1 MKDLIVG
8 CATNYDWSKLKYWV
22 NSINRSGFEGD
33 KVLILMNCDKDTVQ
47 KISDSGFSIIA
58 FGQDSDGNLSY
69 SSNMMV
75 HVERF
80 FHIYQ
85 HLKNKDYRYVIT
97 TDVKDVIFQKNP
109 SSWLEENLGHTF
121 DQMHISH
128 PSSQFNKGNLV
139 FSSES
144 MKYKDEPWGDQNL
157 RETFGTQIYED
168 FKNNVIYNVGVL
180 AGRGYAMK
188 DLMMN
193 IFASCM
199 HRPIKICDQSTFN
212 FLISQHPYLK
222 TSKYTKSEDGWAC
235 QLGTT
240 ADPSKIEQFRPF
252 LLEPSP
258 KMVDDKVVTST
269 GIEYTIVHQ
278 YDRVPEWK
286 KVIEAKYDDK

>member
-1 MKDLIVG
+1 MDCVIG
-8 CATNYDWSKLKYWV
+8 CSTNYDWAKIKYWV
-22 NSINRSGFEGD
+22 NSINESGFTGD
-33 KVLILMNCDKDTVQ
+33 KVMILMNCDKETVS
-47 KISDSGFSIIA
+47 KVSDAGFDIIG
-58 FGQDSDGNLSY
+58 FGQDDKGNLVY
-69 SSNMMV
+69 NSNMMV

-80 FHIYQ
+80 YHIYQ
-85 HLKNKDYRYVIT
+85 HLKSKDYRYVIT

-109 SSWLEENLGHTF
+109 SEWLEINLPEGQA
-121 DQMHISH
+121 D
-128 PSSQFNKGNLV
+128 LV

-144 MKYKDEPWGDQNL
+144 IKYKDEPWGDQNL

-168 FKNNVIYNVGVL
+168 FKDNIIYNVGVL

-193 IFASCM
+193 IFASCLG
-199 HRPIKICDQSTFN
+199 RPIKICDQSTFN

-222 TSKYTKSEDGWAC
+222 TSMYAQSEDGWAC

-258 KMVDDKVVTST
+258 KMEGDKVATST

-278 YDRVPEWK
+278 YDRVPEWR
-286 KVIEAKYDDK
+286 KVIEEKYNDK

>member
-22 NSINRSGFEGD
+22 NSINRSGFDGD
-33 KVLILMNCDKDTVQ
+33 KVLILMNCDKDTVD
-47 KISDSGFSIIA
+47 KISEAGFSIIG
-58 FGQDSDGNLSY
+58 FNQDANGNLSY
-69 SSNMMV
+69 NSSMMV

-85 HLKNKDYRYVIT
+85 LLKDNEYRYVIT
-97 TDVKDVIFQKNP
+97 TDVKDVVFQRNP
-109 SSWLEENLGHTF
+109 SKWLEENLPEGVE
-121 DQMHISH
+121 D
-128 PSSQFNKGNLV
+128 LV

-144 MKYKDEPWGDQNL
+144 MKYKDEPWGNQNL
-157 RETFGTQIYED
+157 LETFGPQIYED
-168 FKNNVIYNVGVL
+168 FKNHTIFNVGVL
-180 AGRGYAMK
+180 AGHGFAMK

-193 IFASCM
+193 IFASCL

-212 FLISQHPYLK
+212 FLISQHPYLS
-222 TSKYTKSEDGWAC
+222 TSMYTKSEDGWAC

-258 KMVDDKVVTST
+258 KMEDDKVVTST

-286 KVIEAKYDDK
+286 KIIEAKYDDK

>member
-33 KVLILMNCDKDTVQ
+33 KVLILMNCDKDTVE
-47 KISDSGFSIIA
+47 KISNSGFSIIA
-58 FGQDSDGNLSY
+58 FNQDSSGNLTY
-69 SSNMMV
+69 NSNMMV

-85 HLKNKDYRYVIT
+85 LLKDNLYRYVIT
-97 TDVKDVIFQKNP
+97 TDVKDVVFQQNP
-109 SSWLEENLGHTF
+109 SVWLENNFT
-121 DQMHISH
+121 D
-128 PSSQFNKGNLV
+128 NDDLV

-144 MKYKDEPWGDQNL
+144 MKYKDEPWGNQNL
-157 RETFGTQIYED
+157 METFGSQIYED
-168 FKNNVIYNVGVL
+168 FKNNTIFNVGVL

-193 IFASCM
+193 IFASCL

-212 FLISQHPYLK
+212 FLISRHPYLK
-222 TSKYTKSEDGWAC
+222 SSIYSKSEDGWAC

-258 KMVDDKVVTST
+258 KMEGDKVLTSE
-269 GIEYTIVHQ
+269 GKEYIIVHQ

-286 KVIEAKYDDK
+286 KVIEEKYNGL

>member
-22 NSINRSGFEGD
+22 NSINASGFEGD
-33 KVLILMNCDKDTVQ
+33 KVLILMNCDKDTVK

-58 FGQDSDGNLSY
+58 FNQDTEGNLSY
-69 SSNMMV
+69 ESPMMV

-85 HLKNKDYRYVIT
+85 LLKDNLYRYVIT
-97 TDVKDVIFQKNP
+97 TDVKDVVFQQNP
-109 SSWLEENLGHTF
+109 SIWLEDNFTDSDDL
-121 DQMHISH
+121 I
-128 PSSQFNKGNLV
+128 

-144 MKYKDEPWGDQNL
+144 MKYKDEPWGNQNL
-157 RETFGTQIYED
+157 METFGPQIYED
-168 FKNNVIYNVGVL
+168 FKNNTIFNVGVL
-180 AGRGYAMK
+180 AGRGYAMR

-193 IFASCM
+193 IFASCVN
-199 HRPIKICDQSTFN
+199 RPIKICDQSTFN
-212 FLISQHPYLK
+212 FLISRHPYLK
-222 TSKYTKSEDGWAC
+222 SSIYSTSEDGWAC

-240 ADPSKIEQFRPF
+240 ADPSKIEQFQPF

-258 KMVDDKVVTST
+258 KLEGDKVLTSQ
-269 GIEYTIVHQ
+269 GKEYIIVHQ

>member
-1 MKDLIVG
+1 MRDLIVG

-22 NSINRSGFEGD
+22 NSINASGFEGD
-33 KVLILMNCDKDTVQ
+33 KILILMNCDKETVG
-47 KISDSGFSIIA
+47 KISDSGFGIIA
-58 FGQDSDGNLSY
+58 FNKDENDNLTY
-69 SSNMMV
+69 NSNMMV

-85 HLKNKDYRYVIT
+85 LLKDNLYRYVIT
-97 TDVKDVIFQKNP
+97 TDVKDVVFQQNP
-109 SSWLEENLGHTF
+109 SEWLEKNLPNTE
-121 DQMHISH
+121 D
-128 PSSQFNKGNLV
+128 LV

-168 FKNNVIYNVGVL
+168 FKNNTIFNVGVL

-193 IFASCM
+193 IFASCLG
-199 HRPIKICDQSTFN
+199 RPIKICDQSTFN

-222 TSKYTKSEDGWAC
+222 TSLYTKSEDGWAC

-258 KMVDDKVVTST
+258 KLDGDMVVTST

-286 KVIEAKYDDK
+286 KVIEKKYDDK

>member
-33 KVLILMNCDKDTVQ
+33 KVLILMNCDKDTVK

-58 FGQDSDGNLSY
+58 FNQDANGNLTYNSQ
-69 SSNMMV
+69 MMV

-85 HLKNKDYRYVIT
+85 LLKDNEYRYVIT
-97 TDVKDVIFQKNP
+97 TDVKDVVFQRNP
-109 SSWLEENLGHTF
+109 SKWLEENLAEGVE
-121 DQMHISH
+121 D
-128 PSSQFNKGNLV
+128 LV

-144 MKYKDEPWGDQNL
+144 MKYKDEPWGNQNL
-157 RETFGTQIYED
+157 LETFGPQIYED
-168 FKNNVIYNVGVL
+168 FKNHTIFNVGVL
-180 AGRGYAMK
+180 AGRGYAMR

-193 IFASCM
+193 IFASCL

-212 FLISQHPYLK
+212 FLISRHPYLK
-222 TSKYTKSEDGWAC
+222 SSIYSKSEDGWAC

-258 KMVDDKVVTST
+258 KMEDDKVVTST

-278 YDRVPEWK
+278 YDRCDFADIIRK
-286 KVIEAKYDDK
+286 KYDDK

>member
-33 KVLILMNCDKDTVQ
+33 KVLILMNCDKDTVE

-58 FGQDSDGNLSY
+58 FNQDANGNLSY
-69 SSNMMV
+69 NSNMMV

-85 HLKNKDYRYVIT
+85 LLKDNLYRYVIT
-97 TDVKDVIFQKNP
+97 TDVKDVVFQQNP
-109 SSWLEENLGHTF
+109 SVWLEKNLAHSE
-121 DQMHISH
+121 D
-128 PSSQFNKGNLV
+128 LV

-144 MKYKDEPWGDQNL
+144 MKYKDEPWGNQNL
-157 RETFGTQIYED
+157 LETFGPQIYED
-168 FKNNVIYNVGVL
+168 FKNHTIFNVGVL

-193 IFASCM
+193 IFASCLG
-199 HRPIKICDQSTFN
+199 RPIKICDQSTFN

-258 KMVDDKVVTST
+258 KMVGDKVATST

-278 YDRVPEWK
+278 YDRVPEWR
-286 KVIEAKYDDK
+286 KVIEEKYNDK

>member
-1 MKDLIVG
+1 MDCVIG
-8 CATNYDWSKLKYWV
+8 CSTNYDWAKIKYWV
-22 NSINRSGFEGD
+22 NSINESGFTGD
-33 KVLILMNCDKDTVQ
+33 KVMILMNCDKETVS
-47 KISDSGFSIIA
+47 KVSDAGFDIIA
-58 FGQDSDGNLSY
+58 FGQDDKGNLVY
-69 SSNMMV
+69 NSNMMV

-80 FHIYQ
+80 YHIYQ
-85 HLKNKDYRYVIT
+85 HLKNKDYRYVIA

-109 SSWLEENLGHTF
+109 SEWLEEWLGN
-121 DQMHISH
+121 DSA
-128 PSSQFNKGNLV
+128 SDDLV

-168 FKNNVIYNVGVL
+168 FKDNTIYNVGVL

-188 DLMMN
+188 DLCMN
-193 IFASCM
+193 IFTSCLG
-199 HRPIKICDQSTFN
+199 RPIKICDQSTFN

-222 TSKYTKSEDGWAC
+222 TSKYTQSEDGWAC

-240 ADPSKIEQFRPF
+240 ADPSKIEQFKPF

-258 KMVDDKVVTST
+258 KMEGDKVVTST

-278 YDRVPEWK
+278 YDRVPEWR
-286 KVIEAKYDDK
+286 KVIEEKYNGL

>member
-8 CATNYDWSKLKYWV
+8 CATNYDWSKLKYWI

-33 KVLILMNCDKDTVQ
+33 KCLILMNCDKETVS
-47 KISDSGFSIIA
+47 KISDAGFTIIA
-58 FGQDSDGNLSY
+58 FNQDSNGNLTY
-69 SSNMMV
+69 NSNMMV

-80 FHIYQ
+80 FHIYNI
-85 HLKNKDYRYVIT
+85 LKDNLYRYIIT

-109 SSWLEENLGHTF
+109 SEWLEKNLAHSE
-121 DQMHISH
+121 D
-128 PSSQFNKGNLV
+128 LV

-144 MKYKDEPWGDQNL
+144 MKYKDEPWGNQNL
-157 RETFGTQIYED
+157 LETFGPQIYEE
-168 FKNNVIYNVGVL
+168 FKNNTIFNVGVL

-193 IFASCM
+193 IFASCIG
-199 HRPIKICDQSTFN
+199 RPIKICDQSTFN

-222 TSKYTKSEDGWAC
+222 SSMYTKSEDGWAC

-258 KMVDDKVVTST
+258 KLDEDKVVTSE

>member
-33 KVLILMNCDKDTVQ
+33 KVLILMNCDKDTVK

-58 FGQDSDGNLSY
+58 FNQDANGNLSY
-69 SSNMMV
+69 NSNMMV

-85 HLKNKDYRYVIT
+85 LLKDNLYRYVIT
-97 TDVKDVIFQKNP
+97 TDVKDVVFQQNP
-109 SSWLEENLGHTF
+109 SVWLENNFT
-121 DQMHISH
+121 D
-128 PSSQFNKGNLV
+128 NDDLV

-144 MKYKDEPWGDQNL
+144 MKYKDEPWGNQNL
-157 RETFGTQIYED
+157 LETFGPQIYED
-168 FKNNVIYNVGVL
+168 FKNHTIFNVGVL

-258 KMVDDKVVTST
+258 KMEGDKVLTSE
-269 GIEYTIVHQ
+269 GKEYIIVHQ

-286 KVIEAKYDDK
+286 KVIEEKYNGL

>member
-33 KVLILMNCDKDTVQ
+33 KVLILMNCDKDTVE

-58 FGQDSDGNLSY
+58 FNQDANGNLSY
-69 SSNMMV
+69 NSNMMV

-85 HLKNKDYRYVIT
+85 LLKDNQYRFVIT
-97 TDVKDVIFQKNP
+97 TDVKDVVFQKNP
-109 SSWLEENLGHTF
+109 SEWLENNFT
-121 DQMHISH
+121 D
-128 PSSQFNKGNLV
+128 NDDLV

-144 MKYKDEPWGDQNL
+144 MKYKDEPWGNQNL
-157 RETFGTQIYED
+157 LETFGSQIYED
-168 FKNNVIYNVGVL
+168 FKNHTIFNVGVL

-193 IFASCM
+193 IFASCL

-258 KMVDDKVVTST
+258 KMEDDKVVTST

-286 KVIEAKYDDK
+286 KIIEAKYDDK

>member
-1 MKDLIVG
+1 MDCVIG
-8 CATNYDWSKLKYWV
+8 CSTNYDWAKLKYWI
-22 NSINRSGFEGD
+22 NSINESGFTGD
-33 KVLILMNCDKDTVQ
+33 KVMILMNCDKETVS
-47 KISDSGFSIIA
+47 KVSDAGFDIIG
-58 FGQDSDGNLSY
+58 FGQDDKGNLVY
-69 SSNMMV
+69 NSNMMV

-80 FHIYQ
+80 YHIYQ

-109 SSWLEENLGHTF
+109 SEWLEEWLGN
-121 DQMHISH
+121 DSA
-128 PSSQFNKGNLV
+128 SDDLV

-168 FKNNVIYNVGVL
+168 FKDNTIFNVGVL

-188 DLMMN
+188 DLCMN
-193 IFASCM
+193 IFTSCLG
-199 HRPIKICDQSTFN
+199 RPIKICDQSTFN
-212 FLISQHPYLK
+212 FLISRHPYLK
-222 TSKYTKSEDGWAC
+222 SSIYSKSEDGWAC

-258 KMVDDKVVTST
+258 KMEGDKVLTSE

-286 KVIEAKYDDK
+286 KVIEEKYNGL

>member
-1 MKDLIVG
+1 MRDLIVG

-22 NSINRSGFEGD
+22 NSINASGFEGD
-33 KVLILMNCDKDTVQ
+33 KILILMNCDKETVG
-47 KISDSGFSIIA
+47 KISDSGFGIIA
-58 FGQDSDGNLSY
+58 FNKDENDNLTY
-69 SSNMMV
+69 NSNMMV

-80 FHIYQ
+80 YHIYQ
-85 HLKNKDYRYVIT
+85 LLRDNEYRFVIT

-109 SSWLEENLGHTF
+109 SEWLEEWLGN
-121 DQMHISH
+121 DSA
-128 PSSQFNKGNLV
+128 SDDLV

-144 MKYKDEPWGDQNL
+144 IKYKDEPWGDQNL
-157 RETFGTQIYED
+157 RETFGAQIYED
-168 FKNNVIYNVGVL
+168 FKDNIIYNVGVL
-180 AGRGYAMK
+180 AGRGYVMK

-193 IFASCM
+193 IFASCLG
-199 HRPIKICDQSTFN
+199 RPIKICDQSTFN

-222 TSKYTKSEDGWAC
+222 TSKYAQSEDGWAC

-240 ADPSKIEQFRPF
+240 ADPSKLEQFRPF

-258 KMVDDKVVTST
+258 KLDGDKVVTSE

-286 KVIEAKYDDK
+286 KIIEEKYNGL

>member
-1 MKDLIVG
+1 MDCVIG
-8 CATNYDWSKLKYWV
+8 CSTNYDWAKIKYWI
-22 NSINRSGFEGD
+22 NSINESGFTGD
-33 KVLILMNCDKDTVQ
+33 KVMILMNCDKDTVQ
-47 KISDSGFSIIA
+47 KVSDAGFDIIA
-58 FGQDSDGNLSY
+58 FGQDAENNLVY
-69 SSNMMV
+69 NSNMMV

-80 FHIYQ
+80 YHIYQ
-85 HLKNKDYRYVIT
+85 HLKNKNYRYVIT

-109 SSWLEENLGHTF
+109 SEWLEINLPEGQA
-121 DQMHISH
+121 D
-128 PSSQFNKGNLV
+128 LV

-144 MKYKDEPWGDQNL
+144 IKYKDEPWGDQNL

-168 FKNNVIYNVGVL
+168 FKDNIIYNVGVL

-193 IFASCM
+193 IFASCLG
-199 HRPIKICDQSTFN
+199 RPIKICDQSTFN
-212 FLISQHPYLK
+212 FLVSQHPYPR
-222 TSKYTKSEDGWAC
+222 TSMYTQSEDGWAC

-258 KMVDDKVVTST
+258 KMVGDKVATST

-278 YDRVPEWK
+278 YDRVPEWR
-286 KVIEAKYDDK
+286 KVIEEKYDDK

>member
-8 CATNYDWSKLKYWV
+8 CATNYDWSKLKYWI
-22 NSINRSGFEGD
+22 NSINESGFTGD
-33 KVLILMNCDKDTVQ
+33 KFLVLMNCDKETVQ
-47 KISDSGFSIIA
+47 KVTDADFNIVA
-58 FGQDSDGNLSY
+58 FNQDTNGNLTYESK
-69 SSNMMV
+69 MMV

-80 FHIYQ
+80 YHIYNI
-85 HLKNKDYRYVIT
+85 LKDNEYRYVIT

-109 SSWLEENLGHTF
+109 SEWLEENLPEGHE
-121 DQMHISH
+121 D
-128 PSSQFNKGNLV
+128 LV

-144 MKYKDEPWGDQNL
+144 MKYKDEPWGNQNL
-157 RETFGTQIYED
+157 LETFGPQIYED
-168 FKNNVIYNVGVL
+168 FKKNTIFNVGVL
-180 AGRGYAMK
+180 AGRGYAMR

-193 IFASCM
+193 IFASCI

-222 TSKYTKSEDGWAC
+222 TSMYTKSEDGWAC

-240 ADPSKIEQFRPF
+240 ADPSKIEQFQPF

-258 KMVDDKVVTST
+258 KLDGDKVVTSE

-286 KVIEAKYDDK
+286 KVIEEKYNGL

>member
-33 KVLILMNCDKDTVQ
+33 KVLILMNCDKDTVK

-58 FGQDSDGNLSY
+58 FNQDSNGNLSY
-69 SSNMMV
+69 NSNMMV

-85 HLKNKDYRYVIT
+85 LLKDNEYRYVIT
-97 TDVKDVIFQKNP
+97 TDVKDVVFQRNP
-109 SSWLEENLGHTF
+109 SKWLEENLPEGVE
-121 DQMHISH
+121 D
-128 PSSQFNKGNLV
+128 LV

-144 MKYKDEPWGDQNL
+144 MKYKDEPWGNQNL
-157 RETFGTQIYED
+157 LETFGPQIYED
-168 FKNNVIYNVGVL
+168 FKNHTIFNVGVL
-180 AGRGYAMK
+180 AGHGFAMK

-212 FLISQHPYLK
+212 FLISQHPYLS
-222 TSKYTKSEDGWAC
+222 TSMYTKSEDGWAC

-258 KMVDDKVVTST
+258 KMEGDKVLTSE
-269 GIEYTIVHQ
+269 GIEYIIVHQ

>member
-22 NSINRSGFEGD
+22 NSINRSGFDGD
-33 KVLILMNCDKDTVQ
+33 KVLILMNCDKDTVD
-47 KISDSGFSIIA
+47 KISEAGFSIIG
-58 FGQDSDGNLSY
+58 FNQDANGNLSY
-69 SSNMMV
+69 NSSMMV

-85 HLKNKDYRYVIT
+85 LLKDNEYRYVIT
-97 TDVKDVIFQKNP
+97 TDVKDVVFQRNP
-109 SSWLEENLGHTF
+109 SKWLEENLPEGVE
-121 DQMHISH
+121 D
-128 PSSQFNKGNLV
+128 LV

-144 MKYKDEPWGDQNL
+144 MKYKDEPWGNQNL
-157 RETFGTQIYED
+157 LETFGPQIYED
-168 FKNNVIYNVGVL
+168 FKNHTIFNVGVL
-180 AGRGYAMK
+180 AGHGFAMK

-212 FLISQHPYLK
+212 FLISQHPYLS
-222 TSKYTKSEDGWAC
+222 TSMYTKSEDGWAC

-258 KMVDDKVVTST
+258 KMEDDKVVTST

-286 KVIEAKYDDK
+286 KIIEAKYDDK

>member
-1 MKDLIVG
+1 MDCVIG
-8 CATNYDWSKLKYWV
+8 CSTNYDWAKLKYWI
-22 NSINRSGFEGD
+22 NSINESGFTGD
-33 KVLILMNCDKDTVQ
+33 KVMILMNCDKETANKVS
-47 KISDSGFSIIA
+47 KAGFDIIA
-58 FGQDSDGNLSY
+58 FGQDAEDNLVY
-69 SSNMMV
+69 NSNMMV

-80 FHIYQ
+80 YHIYQ

-109 SSWLEENLGHTF
+109 SVWLENTF
-121 DQMHISH
+121 TDKEDLI
-128 PSSQFNKGNLV
+128 

-144 MKYKDEPWGDQNL
+144 MRYKDEPWGDQNL
-157 RETFGTQIYED
+157 RETFGPQIYED
-168 FKNNVIYNVGVL
+168 FKNNTIFNVGVL

-193 IFASCM
+193 IFASCLG
-199 HRPIKICDQSTFN
+199 RPIKICDQSTFN
-212 FLISQHPYLK
+212 FLISRHPYLK
-222 TSKYTKSEDGWAC
+222 SSIYSKSEDGWAC

-240 ADPSKIEQFRPF
+240 ADPSKVEQFRPF

-258 KMVDDKVVTST
+258 QLDGDKVVTSE

-286 KVIEAKYDDK
+286 KVIEKKYDDK